1 MQASAYLKL
10 SVAVALVT
18 IALKTA
24 AWWWTGSVSLAADAL
39 ESLVNLAGAV
49 FALAMVTLAAQPPDE
64 GHPYGHHKAEYFS
77 SGFEGILIIAAGL
90 GILWGA
96 ADRWQH
102 PQALEAIGV
111 GVTLAVVSSA
121 LNGAMAWAML
131 RKAREVRSVA
141 LEGDARHLITDVWT
155 SAGVVAGLLGVM
167 ATGWQWLDPLL
178 AIIVALNIL
187 REGVHLM
194 RESTG
199 GLMDQALD
207 AESMTQVMAVLDGF
221 IHPHAIRFDH
231 IASRV
236 AGQRRFIDLHMHM
249 PASWTLGRAAA
260 LRVDVEQA
268 LMSAVPGLRASIQL
282 LPMDVEAHNM
292 DEEDLV

>member
-10 SVAVALVT
+10 SVATAVVT

-49 FALAMVTLAAQPPDE
+49 FALVMVTLAAQPPDAE
-64 GHPYGHHKAEYFS
+64 HPYGHHKAEYFS
-77 SGFEGILIIAAGL
+77 SGFEGILIIAAAI

-96 ADRWQH
+96 FDRWRH
-102 PQALEAIGV
+102 PEPLESVGV
-111 GVTLAVVSSA
+111 GVALAVVSSA
-121 LNGAMAWAML
+121 LNGGLAWAML
-131 RKAREVRSVA
+131 RKARELRSAA

-155 SAGVVAGLLGVM
+155 SAGVVVGLLGVM

-178 AIIVALNIL
+178 AVMVALNIL

-194 RESTG
+194 RESTR
-199 GLMDQALD
+199 GLMDEALD
-207 AESMTQVMAVLDGF
+207 AESLARVHAVLEEF
-221 IHPHAIRFDH
+221 RHPHTIRFDH

-260 LRVDVEQA
+260 LRASVEQA

-282 LPMDVEAHNM
+282 LPMDVEAHF
-292 DEEDLV
+292 DDARDLL